1 MKIVNKK
8 TFLQLPEGT
17 FFCSGIRFSFDSLCV
32 KKETIGNDF
41 FYINLCA
48 FDFSGS
54 DQLTDRWYDSLD
66 NGISYPINT
75 MMQREVIM
83 IVTII
88 VYSGGFLVFEEFD
101 LSVMRSFLDSAIA
114 LFHEN

>member
-41 FYINLCA
+41 FYINLCV

-75 MMQREVIM
+75 MMQRDGNYDSDD
-83 IVTII
+83 
-88 VYSGGFLVFEEFD
+88 YSIFLVFEEFD